1 MNWLNW
7 ENMLSV
13 LSPSFYSNIKKV
25 LYNMLDFIWLGSG
38 VDLDIY
44 DRNYAELRYL
54 PMEGEQHECFIL
66 KNSQDQ
72 ETLL

>member
-1 MNWLNW
+1 
-7 ENMLSV
+7 MLRV

-54 PMEGEQHECFIL
+54 PMEGEQYEYLIP
-66 KNSQDQ
+66 KYSQDQ
-72 ETLL
+72 ETLP

>member
-1 MNWLNW
+1 
-7 ENMLSV
+7 MLSV

-44 DRNYAELRYL
+44 DRNYADLRYL
-54 PMEGEQHECFIL
+54 PMEGEQHEYLIL
-66 KNSQDQ
+66 KYSQDQ
-72 ETLL
+72 ETLP